1 MQIGDVRIV
10 ASTWFRDGDDG
21 VIADGKTLDKPYTFT
36 VIGDPQTMSS
46 AMEIPGGVSESV
58 RSKGGEL
65 TIREYESI
73 NVEALHTDSSPRYA
87 QPVPEPTDGSN

>member
-1 MQIGDVRIV
+1 MTSPFDII
-10 ASTWFRDGDDG
+10 
-21 VIADGKTLDKPYTFT
+21 

-58 RSKGGEL
+58 RSKGGDV
-65 TIREYESI
+65 TITEYQSI